1 MKVFLIGGFGFIGK
15 RFIRQFSN
23 IHEITVY
30 ATQQDIKNAAKTLD
44 LTKISIEE
52 GFVGDEKL
60 SETVEKHQ
68 PDVVIHLAALTGLV
82 KCNKSP
88 EKAFK
93 INVYGTHNVV
103 KACLRASCKLV
114 FLSSREVYGETINET
129 SSEDDTL
136 LPNNIYGLT
145 KKISEDIINL
155 AGKKNNLDFT
165 ILRLT
170 NVYGPEGDQYGA
182 VIIIKNAL
190 TNKKIQILGGTQRL
204 NYVYVDD
211 VVNVINLVLNNEK
224 SSRQVFNVGSKE
236 TVSVEEFVNKVKKIV
251 AKDIMIEKLPMLD
264 TETSNFEPNLEKIQN
279 ILGYLPKS
287 SLEEGIKNIIKWYEG
302 KMNEG

>member
-1 MKVFLIGGFGFIGK
+1 MKVFLIGGLGFIGK

-23 IHEITVY
+23 VHEITVF
-30 ATQQDIKNAAKTLD
+30 ATQQDIQNVPNTLD

-52 GFVGDEKL
+52 GFVGDDKL
-60 SETVEKHQ
+60 SETIEKYQ
-68 PDVVIHLAALTGLV
+68 PDVVIHLAALTGLE

-88 EKAFK
+88 EKAFE

-103 KACLRASCKLV
+103 KACLRAACKLI

-129 SSEDDTL
+129 SSEDDPL
-136 LPNNIYGLT
+136 FPNNIYGLT
-145 KKISEDIINL
+145 KKIGEGLNDL
-155 AGKKNNLDFT
+155 AGKKNKLDFT

-182 VIIIKNAL
+182 VIIIKNAI
-190 TNKKIQILGGTQRL
+190 TNKKIQLIGGTQKL
-204 NYVYVDD
+204 NYVYVDE
-211 VVNVINLVLNNEK
+211 VVKVINLVLNNEK

-236 TVSVEEFVNKVKKIV
+236 TVTVQEFVNKVKKIV
-251 AKDIMIEKLPMLD
+251 AKDIMIEKLPMRD

-279 ILGYLPKS
+279 ILGYLPKY